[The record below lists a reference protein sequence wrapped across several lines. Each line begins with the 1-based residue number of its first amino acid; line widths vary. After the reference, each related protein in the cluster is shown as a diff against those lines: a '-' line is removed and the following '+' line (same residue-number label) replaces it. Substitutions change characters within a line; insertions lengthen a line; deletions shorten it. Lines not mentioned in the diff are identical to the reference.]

1 MDSLVKSMKHG
12 EMRTR
17 ILDAGEAMVRHH
29 GFNGVSF
36 REIADEVGIK
46 SASVHYHFPSKEDF
60 ALAVTDRYKQ
70 RFMEMARATLTG
82 NAPLADR
89 VSAYADLYRA
99 AFRDDAKMCLCGM
112 LAAEVTGL
120 PESVREKVSEFFSE
134 NMDALRDAT
143 GDENSARMILAS
155 LQGGMLMARAY
166 SNAAHI
172 DAVAED
178 LESQFR
184 NR

>member
-1 MDSLVKSMKHG
+1 MKHG
-12 EMRTR
+12 EMRDR
-17 ILDAGEAMVRHH
+17 ILDAGEAMVRQH

-36 REIADEVGIK
+36 REIADAVGIK

-60 ALAVTDRYKQ
+60 ALAVTDRYKH
-70 RFMEMARATLTG
+70 RFMDLAKSALAG
-82 NAPLADR
+82 DAPLADR
-89 VSAYADLYRA
+89 VRAYADLYRA
-99 AFRDDAKMCLCGM
+99 AYRDDAKMCLCGM

-120 PESVREKVSEFFSE
+120 PDSVRDKVSEFFTE

-143 GDENSARMILAS
+143 GDESRARMILAS

-166 SNAAHI
+166 SSAAHI
-172 DAVAED
+172 DAVADD

-184 NR
+184 AKAG